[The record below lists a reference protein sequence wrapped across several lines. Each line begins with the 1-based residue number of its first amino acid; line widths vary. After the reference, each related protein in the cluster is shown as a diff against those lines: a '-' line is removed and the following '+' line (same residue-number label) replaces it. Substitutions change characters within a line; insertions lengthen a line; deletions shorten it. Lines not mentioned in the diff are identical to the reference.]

1 MTSYKSK
8 GAGSASIF
16 GSSVVVT
23 VEVQS
28 ADLSS
33 DGGPPPNVRCTLE
46 HRIDI
51 SARASSVVSTSVCQ
65 KSWNPV
71 WKEVVSLLVIS
82 PVGAVVDL
90 ALWDEITG
98 EEPSCL
104 GEAVIPVVDLVPS
117 SLYAVMHP
125 RSVAIYQGEEED
137 RLVGT
142 VLLRPVHSSE
152 LLNLNSRP
160 KRIDAPSRAACVSP
174 ASAVLPR
181 EIAAKSW
188 TRLSPGSP
196 RATSAPHC
204 SVAQAAA
211 SLRDSSLITVN
222 LVRGTPTVSAS
233 GQSDPT
239 GLGLQLEVL
248 HDGTFGLAGFVWNS
262 PAFIA
267 SRAGMLEVGDTIE
280 WVDGTRLVHIPFPD
294 VITALS
300 GDPGSSVHLC
310 VRRTADGKH
319 DQAASSSLRGRS
331 LLPAPHFGSLAYC
344 PPTTAEPRSAHRD
357 A

>member
-1 MTSYKSK
+1 MTSYKSE
-8 GAGSASIF
+8 GASSARFF
-16 GSSVVVT
+16 GSSVVVA

-51 SARASSVVSTSVCQ
+51 SSRASSVVSTSVCQ

-71 WKEVVSLLVIS
+71 WKEVVSLLVRS

-117 SLYAVMHP
+117 SDAVMHP

-152 LLNLNSRP
+152 LLNLHSRP

-174 ASAVLPR
+174 ASAALPR
-181 EIAAKSW
+181 EIAAKPW

-196 RATSAPHC
+196 RATGAPHC

-211 SLRDSSLITVN
+211 SLRDSLLITVN

-248 HDGTFGLAGFVWNS
+248 HDGTFGLSGFVWNS

-267 SRAGMLEVGDTIE
+267 SRAGMLEVGDTLE
-280 WVDGTRLVHIPFPD
+280 SVDGTRLAHIPFPH

-319 DQAASSSLRGRS
+319 DQAASSSPRGRS

-344 PPTTAEPRSAHRD
+344 HLTTAVPRSAIRD